1 MIEALLLAA
10 GTSASLPQVVVQGRA
25 ENLAATVVP
34 AEPLL
39 LERPAADWLASVP
52 GVFAAERGNFA
63 QDTQLSVRGFGAR
76 TPFGVR
82 GVRVFVDGIPATMPD
97 GSGSLSHVPLSSMDR
112 VEVLRGPFSAL
123 YGSNSGGVLAFV
135 TRKATGAEPTRL
147 GTRLGRFGER
157 QVRLQSGLKLGE
169 SALRL
174 DASAWQQ
181 NGWRPQ
187 AAAERELIDLRLDHG
202 DLRLGLNV
210 LNQPANDPQGL
221 SRAQWD
227 SAPNSTA
234 PQALAFNTRKTTQQW
249 QLGASWGEGHAWVGQ
264 REVQQWQSIPAA
276 VQVARSHPGG
286 VIDVARQF
294 AGVDLRRST
303 PLGSGSLVIGLA
315 AEGQWDA
322 RKGFE
327 NFIGPDL
334 GLTGL
339 LRRDERNHA
348 LGLDLYAQFRQPLG
362 ATTELLAGLRGSQLR
377 MRSQDRFLSNGDDS
391 GSRRFNTLS
400 PMLGLNHRLAAAWS
414 LFANAGRAQ
423 ETPTLNEMAYRSDG
437 SSGFNTSLQAQQSQQ
452 LELGLKGPGLE
463 MTLFTARSRDEI
475 VALGSLGGRARFG
488 NTDGIRRSGLELSWQ
503 QNLSASWD
511 LQMAFTA
518 LRARLADGSTLPGAP
533 AQRAFAALGWQAK
546 GWRAQARWQ
555 AQSKLWADARNAAP
569 GFALLHLAL
578 QREGLNALG
587 AWQVQFSVDNLLDRR
602 HAASVIVA
610 EANGRFLEPGAP
622 RRWQLGFSQSF

>member
-1 MIEALLLAA
+1 LIEALLLAA
-10 GTSASLPQVVVQGRA
+10 AASASLPQVVVQGRA

-97 GSGSLSHVPLSSMDR
+97 GNGSLSHVPLSSMDR

-147 GTRLGRFGER
+147 GTRLGQFGER
-157 QVRLQSGLKLGE
+157 QVRLQSGHKLGE

-174 DASAWQQ
+174 DASAWKQD
-181 NGWRPQ
+181 GWRPQ

-227 SAPNSTA
+227 SAPYSTA

-276 VQVARSHPGG
+276 VQVARGHPGG

-303 PLGSGSLVIGLA
+303 PLGAGSLVIGVA

-362 ATTELLAGLRGSQLR
+362 AATELLAGLRGSQLR

-400 PMLGLNHRLAAAWS
+400 PMLGLNHRLDGAWS
-414 LFANAGRAQ
+414 LFASAGRAQ
-423 ETPTLNEMAYRSDG
+423 ETPTLNELAYRSDG

-452 LELGLKGPGLE
+452 LELGVKGPGLE

-488 NTDGIRRSGLELSWQ
+488 NADGIRRSGVELSWQ

-587 AWQVQFSVDNLLDRR
+587 AWQLHASADNLLDRR

-622 RRWQLGFSQSF
+622 RHWQLGFSQSF

>member
-1 MIEALLLAA
+1 LIEALLLAA
-10 GTSASLPQVVVQGRA
+10 GASASLPQVVVQGRA

-147 GTRLGRFGER
+147 GTRLGQFGER
-157 QVRLQSGLKLGE
+157 QVRLQSGHKLGE

-174 DASAWQQ
+174 DASVWKQD
-181 NGWRPQ
+181 GWRPQ

-362 ATTELLAGLRGSQLR
+362 AATELLAGLRGSQLR

-400 PMLGLNHRLAAAWS
+400 PMLGLNHRLDGAWS
-414 LFANAGRAQ
+414 LFASAGRAQ
-423 ETPTLNEMAYRSDG
+423 ETPTLNELAYRSDG

-488 NTDGIRRSGLELSWQ
+488 NADGIRRSGVELSWQ

-569 GFALLHLAL
+569 GFSLLHLAL

-587 AWQVQFSVDNLLDRR
+587 AWQLHASADNLLDRR

-622 RRWQLGFSQSF
+622 RHWQLGFSQSF

>member
-10 GTSASLPQVVVQGRA
+10 GASASLPQVVVQGRA

-147 GTRLGRFGER
+147 GTRLGQFGER
-157 QVRLQSGLKLGE
+157 QVRLQSGHKLGE

-174 DASAWQQ
+174 DASVWKQD
-181 NGWRPQ
+181 GWRPQ

-362 ATTELLAGLRGSQLR
+362 AATELLAGLRGSQLR

-400 PMLGLNHRLAAAWS
+400 PMLGLNHRLDGAWS
-414 LFANAGRAQ
+414 LFASAGRAQ
-423 ETPTLNEMAYRSDG
+423 ETPTLNELAYRSDG

-488 NTDGIRRSGLELSWQ
+488 NADGIRRSGVELSWQ

-569 GFALLHLAL
+569 GFSLLHLAL

-587 AWQVQFSVDNLLDRR
+587 AWQLHASADNLLDRR

-622 RRWQLGFSQSF
+622 RHWQLGFSQSF